1 MEDEKILDLF
11 FQRSEQAIDALSDKY
26 GKRLRALADNL
37 LGDGRDAEE
46 CVSDTLLALWNRI
59 PPERPSPL
67 LTYASRVL
75 RNLALK
81 RYHHNTAQKRNSFYD
96 VALGEL
102 CDSLSAGD
110 VTAQAVDLQILTG
123 AINGFL
129 EGLSKD
135 DRILF
140 VRRYWYA
147 DPLPVLADKRGLT
160 QHAVSVRLFR
170 MREKLKNH
178 LRKEGIAL

>member
-11 FQRSEQAIDALSDKY
+11 FARSEQAIDALSDKY
-26 GKRLRALADNL
+26 GKRLRMLADNI
-37 LGDGRDAEE
+37 LGDGRDGEE
-46 CVSDTLLALWNRI
+46 CVSDTYLALWNRI

-81 RYHHNTAQKRNSFYD
+81 QYHHNTAQKRNSFYD
-96 VALGEL
+96 ASLSEL
-102 CDSLSAGD
+102 SDSLSAGD
-110 VTAQAVDLQILTG
+110 VTAQAVDLRVVTE
-123 AINGFL
+123 AINDFL
-129 EGLSKD
+129 AGLHKS

-147 DPLPVLADKRGLT
+147 DSLAALAKERGLT
-160 QHAVSVRLFR
+160 EHAVSVRLFR
-170 MREKLKNH
+170 IREKLKKH